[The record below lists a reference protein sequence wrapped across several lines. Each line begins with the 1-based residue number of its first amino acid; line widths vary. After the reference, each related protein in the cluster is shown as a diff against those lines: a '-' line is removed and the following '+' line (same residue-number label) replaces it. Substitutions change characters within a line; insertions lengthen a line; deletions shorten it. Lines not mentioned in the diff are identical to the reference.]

1 MYFFRISG
9 KIESLLIINILWV
22 NLFAS
27 YGICNRTISEYPAYV
42 YKHNCVPT
50 FTERIAFVSFFND
63 FLVCQS
69 LVAIFQVDDS
79 AVFEA
84 VFLK

>member
-1 MYFFRISG
+1 MDA
-9 KIESLLIINILWV
+9 
-22 NLFAS
+22 AS
-27 YGICNRTISEYPAYV
+27 V
-42 YKHNCVPT
+42 V
-50 FTERIAFVSFFND
+50 TERIAFVSFFND